1 MSLCTDCGQSS
12 QGAACCEP
20 CAERSYFRSDHF
32 RGPPLYAPSYTVIE
46 LATGEDHGP
55 YDSEA
60 EVSMCL
66 AFAKLSR
73 DEVEVIADEPVLVSI
88 AAWE

>member
-1 MSLCTDCGQSS
+1 M
-12 QGAACCEP
+12 QGAARCEP
-20 CAERSYFRSDHF
+20 CTERSYFRPDHF
-32 RGPPLYAPSYTVIE
+32 RGLPLYPPSYTVIE
-46 LATGEDHGP
+46 LATGEDHGT

-73 DEVEVIADEPVLVSI
+73 DEVEVIADEPVLASI

>member
-1 MSLCTDCGQSS
+1 MCRRVARKRLPRYPPNYTLI
-12 QGAACCEP
+12 EP
-20 CAERSYFRSDHF
+20 
-32 RGPPLYAPSYTVIE
+32 
-46 LATGEDHGP
+46 ATGEDHGT

-73 DEVEVIADEPVLVSI
+73 DEVEVVAGEPVLASI